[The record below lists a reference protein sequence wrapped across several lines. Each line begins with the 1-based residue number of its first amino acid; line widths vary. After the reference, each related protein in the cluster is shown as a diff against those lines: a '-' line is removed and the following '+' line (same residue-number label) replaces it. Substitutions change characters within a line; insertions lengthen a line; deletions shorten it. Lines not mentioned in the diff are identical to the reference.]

1 MYKMLKKFRKTLAY
15 KICGYLF
22 FIIFIL
28 TIIIA
33 LPKIIM
39 SIAFWWLPGMW
50 NWVDDYAKYYL
61 IINFIVFVFL
71 TGMALLT
78 ALLRNTSTSEFNKIA
93 DTGYILML
101 IITAIAL
108 LKIPSDYIT
117 EQKQIN
123 KEKERIY
130 NETIVLK
137 ESCKLI
143 YQNFPKILTLLGTNF
158 TENEFANE
166 LSKIELI
173 YDTHYEHRED
183 GEFSII
189 NFKYNLPN
197 IPVVYQY
204 VTLHK
209 SNNKEPCSINKDNC
223 YISVYLNYELE
234 EQGNECIIFYDKNNI
249 FPTKVTLN
257 FINN

>member
-1 MYKMLKKFRKTLAY
+1 MLEEFRKTLAY
-15 KICGYLF
+15 KICGCLF

-33 LPKIIM
+33 IPKIIM

-71 TGMALLT
+71 NSIALLT
-78 ALLRNTSTSEFNKIA
+78 ALLRKTSTSESNSIA
-93 DTGYILML
+93 DIGYILML

-117 EQKQIN
+117 EQKHIN
-123 KEKERIY
+123 KEKERMY

-143 YQNFPKILTLLGTNF
+143 TQNFPKFLKELGPDF
-158 TENEFANE
+158 TENQFIGK

-173 YDTHYEHRED
+173 YDTYYEHRED

-249 FPTKVTLN
+249 FPTKATLH